1 MHDSS
6 LHFLITVDERAEALY
21 SPPQPHDED
30 IVQIP
35 ITLQDSPS
43 PALPHS
49 SVTKTGIPRI
59 KALLFTCHLCKK
71 VFKERDDFNNHMTEV
86 HNY

>member
-6 LHFLITVDERAEALY
+6 LQLLMTVDERAEALY

-30 IVQIP
+30 IAQIP
-35 ITLQDSPS
+35 ITLQDIPP

-49 SVTKTGIPRI
+49 SVTSTGIPRI
-59 KALLFTCHLCKK
+59 VFTCHLCKK
-71 VFKERDDFNNHMTEV
+71 VFKKRNDFNSHMTEV